1 MVDINE
7 ASEEQDDNEEG
18 EESEDAV
25 VDEDIMDT
33 ALEIGRNVGE
43 KTGVGG
49 VELANLIL
57 HYYDKLSS
65 GSEDP
70 E

>member
-7 ASEEQDDNEEG
+7 VPADQDDDEDDEEI
-18 EESEDAV
+18 EDDV

-43 KTGVGG
+43 KTGVSG

-65 GSEDP
+65 GSEDT